1 VARLAGLPPAVVHRA
16 WEVLA
21 SLEQPS
27 PGRRTGGKR
36 GKPAAPSG
44 LQMPLFG
51 ASPPLVEEVLGME
64 IANLTPLEAINKL
77 YELQE
82 HARSLK
88 ETG

>member
-1 VARLAGLPPAVVHRA
+1 
-16 WEVLA
+16 
-21 SLEQPS
+21 
-27 PGRRTGGKR
+27 
-36 GKPAAPSG
+36 
-44 LQMPLFG
+44 MPLFG
-51 ASPPLVEEVLGME
+51 ASPPLVEEVLGMD